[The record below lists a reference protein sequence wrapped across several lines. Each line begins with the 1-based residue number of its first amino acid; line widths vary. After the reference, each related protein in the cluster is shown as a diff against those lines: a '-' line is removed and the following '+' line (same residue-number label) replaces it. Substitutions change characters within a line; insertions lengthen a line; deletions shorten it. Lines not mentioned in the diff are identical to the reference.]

1 MSASKR
7 FIGLDVHKSFVVVAA
22 VDQQQTPVLRP
33 RRIATSELAEWSQ
46 GNLRPTDEVVL
57 EACSL
62 AWTVYDL
69 LKPLVTEVTVAHAAD
84 VKLIASSLIKTDK
97 RDALVLARL
106 LAAKLIPAVWVP
118 PKAVRELRALISQRR
133 QLVEQRRAT
142 KSRLRALLLR
152 HLITPPAGDIG
163 EQRLRSW
170 WQAVELPSTERFI
183 AEQNLATLDHLNK
196 AIDELES
203 ELAGCSVSAKWCGQV
218 TSLVQVVGVG
228 MISAMTMLSAI
239 GDISRFATPKK
250 LVGYAGLGVRVHQ
263 SGDIQRSG
271 GITKS
276 GRAEL
281 RSTLVEIA
289 WSAVRFSDYWEAV
302 FNAIAERRGRARAI
316 VAVARKLL
324 VKVWHLLTTGEA
336 DRHTEPETIARNLSY
351 WARDYRVGR
360 LLGLSRVGFVR
371 RELDRLQTGESV
383 KAIPMSGRVN
393 RLPPPGSVPLTA

>member
-1 MSASKR
+1 MSAPKR

-22 VDQQQTPVLRP
+22 VDQQQTPLLRP

-46 GNLRPTDEVVL
+46 ENLRPSDEVVL

-84 VKLIASSLIKTDK
+84 VKLIASPLIKTDK
-97 RDALVLARL
+97 RDALVLAQL

-163 EQRLRSW
+163 EQGLRSW

-203 ELAGCSVSAKWCGQV
+203 ELAGCSVSAEWCGQV

-383 KAIPMSGRVN
+383 KAIPRSGGTS
-393 RLPPPGSVPLTA
+393 PSS